1 MMRLSKALSSW
12 ETPGFERAL
21 KDEIERLPMD
31 SLPLQRGLKSTSY
44 AVDTGFEAMI
54 IRVDDAGPVIRVKTG
69 IFFAGIVAGCSCAD
83 DPTPVEEQSEY
94 CVVQFEIEKSSG
106 EARVALL
113 D

>member
-1 MMRLSKALSSW
+1 
-12 ETPGFERAL
+12 
-21 KDEIERLPMD
+21 MD
-31 SLPLQRGLKSTSY
+31 LLPLQSALKSTSY

-54 IRVDDAGPVIRVKTG
+54 ISVDDAGPVIRVKTG

-94 CVVQFEIEKSSG
+94 CVVQFEIEKSGG
-106 EARVALL
+106 ETRIALL